1 MHINKKRILIR
12 KQTEHILRNAA
23 EDSPIYY
30 LCKKQHKENQGLLVE
45 NQQLREENTA
55 LKAANET
62 DPLTGLLNPIEFQNR
77 VVKFFVKAHEPD
89 EFVAIFSMDMDG
101 FKTVNDTLGHIF
113 GDIVLQVFCSAL
125 QRVFRH
131 DDVVGRMGG
140 DEFAVGIHIKRN
152 AVRTIATPPEPSS
165 IQEDYSAYLEQ
176 AYDLCEE
183 RMRYIQND
191 LMGEVIKNLN
201 QRPIFL
207 KSPVGKNLSVS
218 CAYCISNNAMHSL
231 RTPQMMAFKDPLE
244 LIIATEPRK
253 ADETILAY
261 GKKCYDTAYTKT
273 DLLML
278 EAKEERHLKSN
289 TSRRRN

>member
-1 MHINKKRILIR
+1 MHINKRRILID
-12 KQTEHILRNAA
+12 KQTKHILRNAA
-23 EDSPIYY
+23 EDSPIYH
-30 LCKKQHKENQGLLVE
+30 LCKKQHKENQGLLFE
-45 NQQLREENTA
+45 NQKLREENTA

-140 DEFAVGIHIKRN
+140 DEFAVGIHVRRN
-152 AVRTIATPPEPSS
+152 AVRTIATSPEPSS
-165 IQEDYSAYLEQ
+165 IQEDYSAYLGQ

-183 RMRYIQND
+183 RMRYIQNE
-191 LMGEVIKNLN
+191 LMGEVIKILN
-201 QRPIFL
+201 QWPIFL
-207 KSPVGKNLSVS
+207 KSSVGNELSVS
-218 CAYCISNNAMHSL
+218 CAYCISNNYMHSVW
-231 RTPQMMAFKDPLE
+231 TPQVTEYKDPLD
-244 LIIATEPRK
+244 LISATEPRK
-253 ADETILAY
+253 AHETLDEYGLRCFLTAY
-261 GKKCYDTAYTKT
+261 GKT
-273 DLLML
+273 DDLMM
-278 EAKEERHLKSN
+278 EAKRRMHLEHN
-289 TSRRRN
+289 TSRGRN